1 MRRVAELGSLGREK
15 VLAAVKPV
23 HCGRI
28 AQLIISPLKVPTELH
43 REVAELAGDFFSAH
57 ASVDTILVVNSCA
70 RGRAV
75 AGSDLDLAVLI
86 MPTAAREEV
95 QSLTA
100 LWQES
105 MATHPLIHRFRSNG
119 RVTQGH
125 VDGFYGRMGP
135 TVLGDGGGPGRFEGE
150 IGNRLAVSAP

>member
-1 MRRVAELGSLGREK
+1 MRRVAELESLGREN
-15 VLAAVKPV
+15 VMYAVKPV

-28 AQLIISPLKVPTELH
+28 AQLMISPLRFPTELH

-86 MPTAAREEV
+86 MPTAASQEV
-95 QSLTA
+95 QSLTT
-100 LWQES
+100 LWQEFI
-105 MATHPLIHRFRSNG
+105 ATHALLHRFRTNG
-119 RVTQGH
+119 RFT
-125 VDGFYGRMGP
+125 P
-135 TVLGDGGGPGRFEGE
+135 
-150 IGNRLAVSAP
+150 

>member
-28 AQLIISPLKVPTELH
+28 AQLMISPLRFPTVLH

-57 ASVDTILVVNSCA
+57 AQVDTILVVNSCA

-86 MPTAAREEV
+86 MPTAARQEV
-95 QSLTA
+95 QSLTK
-100 LWQES
+100 LWQEFI
-105 MATHPLIHRFRSNG
+105 ATHPLIYPVPRTG
-119 RVTQGH
+119 RVYQGH
-125 VDGFYGRMGP
+125 LGGFCGRMGP
-135 TVLGDGGGPGRFEGE
+135 NV
-150 IGNRLAVSAP
+150 

>member
-23 HCGRI
+23 HCRRI
-28 AQLIISPLKVPTELH
+28 AQLMISPLRFPTVLH

-86 MPTAAREEV
+86 MPTAARQEG

-100 LWQES
+100 LWQ
-105 MATHPLIHRFRSNG
+105 
-119 RVTQGH
+119 
-125 VDGFYGRMGP
+125 
-135 TVLGDGGGPGRFEGE
+135 GGPGAPPLIFPVPSTGRGYH
-150 IGNRLAVSAP
+150 GAV